1 MNKIEGNIE
10 SIVKQYDFDGELI
23 EHKAFGSGHINDT
36 IKLVYM
42 KNGRE
47 KSYVL
52 QRINT
57 EIFTKPEELMEN
69 IVKVTDFLRKKIK
82 ENGGDPERET
92 LKVIKTK
99 DGKNYAKDH
108 EGGYWRVYDFITDA
122 ISYEKV
128 ETADDFYQSAIA
140 FGNFQNLLADFPAE
154 ELNETIADF
163 HNTKK
168 RYETFKQS
176 VENNLSGRA
185 SEVQDEINF
194 ILERKDLADYFT
206 DLQDEGKLP
215 IRVTHNDTKLNNVMI
230 DKDSKKGICVVD
242 LDTVMP
248 GLAMNDFGD
257 SIRFG
262 ASSALEDEKDLDK
275 VYLDLELYEVF
286 TKGFIEALDGRLTD
300 IEIDLLPHG
309 AKVMTYECG
318 LRFLA
323 DHIDGDKYFKIA
335 YPGHNLDRARTQ
347 IKLVADME
355 AKWDQMH
362 EILNKYR

>member
-36 IKLVYM
+36 IKLVYI
-42 KNGRE
+42 KNGIE

-300 IEIDLLPHG
+300 MEIDLLPHG